1 MIEDLQN
8 ELQEKSQELR
18 TKQLCF
24 ERSEIEL
31 HRMTKENLKMSADYK
46 ILTDSLK
53 AETELKMEYK
63 KALDDNEI
71 VQ

>member
-1 MIEDLQN
+1 
-8 ELQEKSQELR
+8 
-18 TKQLCF
+18 
-24 ERSEIEL
+24 
-31 HRMTKENLKMSADYK
+31 MTKENLKMSADYK